1 MLGDRINLTKEV
13 RMQRWRLAIVGLLAV
28 AIVIGPVGLPLNRHV
43 ARATGEASR
52 YGLRLENLLSCVRP
66 HVRG

>member
-1 MLGDRINLTKEV
+1 MSLTKEV
-13 RMQRWRLAIVGLLAV
+13 RVQHWRLAIIGLV
-28 AIVIGPVGLPLNRHV
+28 SLPLNRHV
-43 ARATGEASR
+43 ARATGAASR

>member
-1 MLGDRINLTKEV
+1 MLGERISLTKEV
-13 RMQRWRLAIVGLLAV
+13 RMQRWRLAVVGLLAV
-28 AIVIGPVGLPLNRHV
+28 AIVIGPMRLPLNRHV

-52 YGLRLENLLSCVRP
+52 YGLRLETPLSCVRP